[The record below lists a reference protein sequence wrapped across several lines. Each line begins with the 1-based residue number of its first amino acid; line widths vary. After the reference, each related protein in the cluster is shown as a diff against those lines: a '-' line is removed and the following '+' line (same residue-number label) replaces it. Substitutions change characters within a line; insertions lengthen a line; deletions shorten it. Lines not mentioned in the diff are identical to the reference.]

1 MTTAVF
7 KPLRGALTFALYLLN
22 TLFWCT
28 LLFPVAL
35 LKLAVPVEGW
45 RRVCNRVLQAIATAW
60 IGCNNLNQRLIGRVR
75 CEVTGLPPLDRRGW
89 YLVLANHQ
97 SWVDILVLQRVFYRR
112 IPLLTF
118 FLKRELIW
126 VPVLGLAWWALDF
139 PFMRRYSKR
148 LLARKP
154 HLRGR
159 DLEITRRACEKFSKL
174 PVAVMNFVEGTRFSP
189 AKHRRQAS
197 PYRNLLRP
205 KSGGVAF
212 VLASLGEQLHHML
225 DVTIVY
231 PPGPR
236 SFWRFLCGEVP
247 RVQVTVR
254 SLPVTA
260 DLMGDY
266 FNDPAFRER
275 FQEWINR
282 LWDEKDRLIDSLPMR
297 AAVQPVADLP
307 N

>member
-1 MTTAVF
+1 MTNAVL
-7 KPLRGALTFALYLLN
+7 KPLRGAATFLLYVLN
-22 TLFWCT
+22 TIFWCL

-35 LKLAVPVEGW
+35 LKLLVPVSGW
-45 RRVCNRVLQAIATAW
+45 RRGCNRLLHLIAAGW
-60 IGCNNLNQRLIGRVR
+60 VGCNNLNQRLIGGLR
-75 CEVTGLPPLDRRGW
+75 CHVDGLPALQRRGW
-89 YLVLANHQ
+89 YLILANHQ
-97 SWVDILVLQRVFYRR
+97 SWVDIMVLQRVFYRR

-126 VPVLGLAWWALDF
+126 VPILGLAWWALDF

-159 DLEITRRACEKFSKL
+159 DLEITRRACEKFRRL
-174 PVAVMNFVEGTRFSP
+174 PVAVMNFVEGTRFST
-189 AKHRRQAS
+189 AKHRLQGS

-212 VLASLGEQLHHML
+212 VLSTLGEQIHHVL

-236 SFWRFLCGEVP
+236 SFWRFLCGEVREV
-247 RVQVTVR
+247 RVAVR
-254 SLPVTA
+254 SLPITG
-260 DLMGDY
+260 DLVGDY

-275 FQEWINR
+275 FQRWING
-282 LWDEKDRLIDSLPMR
+282 LWEDKDQLMDRLRPPAPR
-297 AAVQPVADLP
+297 TAPETPA
-307 N
+307 